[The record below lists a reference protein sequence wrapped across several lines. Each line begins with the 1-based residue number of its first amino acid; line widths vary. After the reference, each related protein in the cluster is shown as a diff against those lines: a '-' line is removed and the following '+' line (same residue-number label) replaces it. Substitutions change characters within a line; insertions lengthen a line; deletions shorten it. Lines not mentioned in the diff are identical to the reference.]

1 MESLELKIITPM
13 EPGALPEIQ
22 WNIEEAKAYTLKK
35 AKEYQ
40 SIAYTDADAAAMKK
54 DRAQINKFITAV
66 ENERKRAKAFYN
78 EPYEKFNA
86 QVKEVLQPMRDT
98 IQIIDQG
105 LDELEQ
111 KYRDGKTDLCRKY
124 YDRHIGDLKGL
135 LPFERTIREEYYK
148 RAFTPGKLEQAYM
161 DFFGRI
167 REDLKAL
174 DELPERFRDKAAL
187 EYMKSF
193 SLSDALREG
202 KRLAPK
208 DRLARALK
216 FAVPARKLL
225 LAFDQRRKL
234 IGRLD
239 IRAVGRRIP
248 ALGKI
253 GAKAPLK
260 FPRKHPKQTFPRL
273 PLNRLIRRADARVVV
288 FDRGRQVAGEDLPAV
303 MVKRIEDAPALVER
317 TAEPRSANGDQR
329 MGQHRRLEG
338 VFAERL
344 GPQAPHQPPSADV
357 FHSGKHCKKTA
368 QNNHLVIVK
377 KKAV

>member
-40 SIAYTDADAAAMKK
+40 GIAYTDADASAMKK

-105 LDELEQ
+105 LDEIEQ

-124 YDRHIGDLKGL
+124 YDRHIGELKGL

-174 DELPERFRDKAAL
+174 DELPEWFWDKAAL

-202 KRLAPK
+202 KRLEEMEKAMEERRQAQEKKMASQTAQEAPAAVLK
-208 DRLARALK
+208 PDKQEGTAKEAAHQDADQILHLDFRVWGTKTQLMGLRQYLIDNGLK
-216 FAVPARKLL
+216 F
-225 LAFDQRRKL
+225 
-234 IGRLD
+234 
-239 IRAVGRRIP
+239 
-248 ALGKI
+248 GK
-253 GAKAPLK
+253 
-260 FPRKHPKQTFPRL
+260 
-273 PLNRLIRRADARVVV
+273 
-288 FDRGRQVAGEDLPAV
+288 
-303 MVKRIEDAPALVER
+303 VE
-317 TAEPRSANGDQR
+317 
-329 MGQHRRLEG
+329 
-338 VFAERL
+338 
-344 GPQAPHQPPSADV
+344 
-357 FHSGKHCKKTA
+357 
-368 QNNHLVIVK
+368 
-377 KKAV
+377 

>member
-66 ENERKRAKAFYN
+66 DNERKRAKAFYN

-105 LDELEQ
+105 LDEIEQ

-174 DELPERFRDKAAL
+174 DDLPERFRDKAAL

-202 KRLAPK
+202 KRLEEMEKAMEERRQAQEK
-208 DRLARALK
+208 ERASQSVQETSAEVSKPDKQEETAKEAVHQAAEQVLHLDFRVWGTRGQLMNLRKYMVENGLK
-216 FAVPARKLL
+216 F
-225 LAFDQRRKL
+225 
-234 IGRLD
+234 
-239 IRAVGRRIP
+239 
-248 ALGKI
+248 GK
-253 GAKAPLK
+253 
-260 FPRKHPKQTFPRL
+260 
-273 PLNRLIRRADARVVV
+273 
-288 FDRGRQVAGEDLPAV
+288 
-303 MVKRIEDAPALVER
+303 VE
-317 TAEPRSANGDQR
+317 
-329 MGQHRRLEG
+329 
-338 VFAERL
+338 
-344 GPQAPHQPPSADV
+344 
-357 FHSGKHCKKTA
+357 
-368 QNNHLVIVK
+368 
-377 KKAV
+377 